1 MAGFE
6 TVDEYVAAQPPTVQE
21 LLNRLRRI
29 GLESVPGGVEAI
41 SYQIPTIKR
50 DGINIVH
57 FAAWKKHLAIYPM
70 PEGDESFDQQM
81 TPYLAGKGTLQFKY
95 ADPMP
100 YDLITEVITR
110 LAAVR

>member
-6 TVDEYVAAQPPTVQE
+6 TVDEYVATQPPPVQD
-21 LLNRLRRI
+21 LLNRLREI
-29 GLESVPGGVEAI
+29 GRESVPGGVEAI

-70 PEGDESFDQQM
+70 PEGDRRRSNADWRR
-81 TPYLAGKGTLQFKY
+81 TSTGKGTLQFMY
-95 ADPMP
+95 ADPCPMTSSP
-100 YDLITEVITR
+100 R
-110 LAAVR
+110 